1 MKITANKN
9 DDENKDTNNYD
20 DFAAVDNELKDGK
33 NVN

>member
-9 DDENKDTNNYD
+9 DENKDTNNYD

-33 NVN
+33 NVK